1 MSTVSGLSGFSSM
14 FGPYLS
20 AGQTRFTVSSFEGS
34 FASVSGVTAG
44 IGSDNSSSSSSTTS
58 ASPVTVTETYAP
70 EVSTDAGTSTPVT
83 VTDVSSP
90 SVSSQD
96 QSDMLQALIAAQS
109 RGDQV
114 ASADGGD
121 FGVDDGL
128 SANDVSAADASGI
141 GNDPYAAGAL
151 NAYSANSSEFA
162 PSSGTGVSA
171 WA

>member
-14 FGPYLS
+14 FDPYLS
-20 AGQTRFTVSSFEGS
+20 GQTRFTVSSFEGS
-34 FASVSGVTAG
+34 FASVSGVTSG
-44 IGSDNSSSSSSTTS
+44 IGADYSSSSS

-121 FGVDDGL
+121 FGVDDGQ
-128 SANDVSAADASGI
+128 SANDVSAADASGT

-162 PSSGTGVSA
+162 PYSGTGVSA

>member
-14 FGPYLS
+14 FDPYLS

-34 FASVSGVTAG
+34 FASVSGVTSG
-44 IGSDNSSSSSSTTS
+44 IGSADSSSS
-58 ASPVTVTETYAP
+58 ASPVTVTATYAP
-70 EVSTDAGTSTPVT
+70 EVSTNGGDSSTPVT

-90 SVSSQD
+90 SVSSQG

-114 ASADGGD
+114 ASTDGRN

-128 SANDVSAADASGI
+128 SANDLSVADASGN

-151 NAYSANSSEFA
+151 NAYSANSSEFS
-162 PSSGTGVSA
+162 PSSGAGVSA

>member
-14 FGPYLS
+14 FDPYLS
-20 AGQTRFTVSSFEGS
+20 AGQTRFTVSRFEGS
-34 FASVSGVTAG
+34 FASVSGVTSG
-44 IGSDNSSSSSSTTS
+44 IGADYSSSSSS
-58 ASPVTVTETYAP
+58 AAPVTVTETYAP

-109 RGDQV
+109 RGGQV

-121 FGVDDGL
+121 FGVDDGQ
-128 SANDVSAADASGI
+128 SANDVSAADASGNS
-141 GNDPYAAGAL
+141 NDPYAVGAL
-151 NAYSANSSEFA
+151 NAYSANSSEFS

>member
-14 FGPYLS
+14 LNPYFS

-34 FASVSGVTAG
+34 FASVSGVTSG
-44 IGSDNSSSSSSTTS
+44 LGSVDSSSS
-58 ASPVTVTETYAP
+58 ASPVTATETYAP
-70 EVSTDAGTSTPVT
+70 EVSTDGGDSSTPGT

-96 QSDMLQALIAAQS
+96 QSDMLQALIASQS

-114 ASADGGD
+114 AAADGGD

-128 SANDVSAADASGI
+128 SANDLSVVDASGNS
-141 GNDPYAAGAL
+141 NDPYAAGAL
-151 NAYSANSSEFA
+151 NAYSANSSEFS
-162 PSSGTGVSA
+162 PSAGTGVSA